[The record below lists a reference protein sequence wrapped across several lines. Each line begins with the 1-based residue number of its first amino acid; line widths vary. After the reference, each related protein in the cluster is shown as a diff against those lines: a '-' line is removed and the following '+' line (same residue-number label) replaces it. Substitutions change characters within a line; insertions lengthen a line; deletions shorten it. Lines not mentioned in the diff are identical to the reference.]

1 MLQQH
6 EIKRIESLL
15 VKFHDIFARHRL
27 AIGIKEEYTV
37 ELIPKNISPAYSQSL
52 PTPVNLKE
60 DILVELAS
68 LHKYGNITTLPFSIY
83 ASPMFAQKKPNGNLR
98 LLVDLSKINN
108 LISDDYTNDNHPV
121 STLTDAARHM
131 AGKKLF
137 CKLDCSEA

>member
-1 MLQQH
+1 MTTKNLVASSSASLTGEDSMLQQH

-37 ELIPKNISPAYSQSL
+37 ELTPKNISPAYSQSL

-83 ASPMFAQKKPNGNLR
+83 ASPMFAKKNPMGTS
-98 LLVDLSKINN
+98 DYWSTSAK
-108 LISDDYTNDNHPV
+108 LIISSQMIILMITAQSV
-121 STLTDAARHM
+121 L
-131 AGKKLF
+131 
-137 CKLDCSEA
+137 